1 MPGLSDFPRRHVLS
15 SMLAATL
22 GALVLPLC
30 NSVRAQV
37 PLPLTIIAP
46 AGSGGG
52 WDTAARALQQ
62 VLNVTGIARNVQV
75 SNAPGAGGTVGL
87 AQFAGNARG
96 DGNQLLM
103 TGFTMVG
110 AVLVNQASTG
120 LDAVTPIAR
129 LTDDPLV
136 VVVPLDAPYQ
146 TLSALAAAMKADTGK
161 IAWAG
166 GSAGGPDHILAG
178 LMTKAAGGDPS
189 KLDYRPFSG
198 GGDALAELLSGR
210 VTAGISGYNEFES
223 QIKAGKLRALGV
235 STAQRID
242 GVAIPTLKEGGLN
255 VTLSNWRG
263 VMGAPGLNEGQRA
276 ALSSAVYRALSS
288 PEWARIRQARKWTDA
303 YLSPDDFAAFLKAE
317 QIRVR
322 EALSAIGLIR

>member
-1 MPGLSDFPRRHVLS
+1 MPGLSDFPRRRL
-15 SMLAATL
+15 LAATL

-30 NSVRAQV
+30 KPVRAQV

-46 AGSGGG
+46 AGAGGG

-62 VLNVTGIARNVQV
+62 VLNVTGIARNVKV
-75 SNAPGAGGTVGL
+75 TNIPGAGGTLGL
-87 AQFAGNARG
+87 DQFAGSAGG
-96 DGNQLLM
+96 DGDQLLM

-110 AVLVNQASTG
+110 AVLVNRAPTG
-120 LDAVTPIAR
+120 LDALTPIAR

-136 VVVPLDAPYQ
+136 VVVPADAPYK
-146 TLSALAAAMKADTGK
+146 TLSALAAALKTDTGK
-161 IAWAG
+161 IVWAG

-178 LMTKAAGGDPS
+178 LMTKAAGGNPA

-242 GVAIPTLKEGGLN
+242 GVAVPTLKEGGLN

-263 VMGAPGLNEGQRA
+263 VMGGPGLNEGQRA
-276 ALSSAVYRALSS
+276 ALSSAVYRALRS

-303 YLSPDDFAAFLKAE
+303 YLSPEDFAAFLKAE

-322 EALSAIGLIR
+322 EALSAIGLVK